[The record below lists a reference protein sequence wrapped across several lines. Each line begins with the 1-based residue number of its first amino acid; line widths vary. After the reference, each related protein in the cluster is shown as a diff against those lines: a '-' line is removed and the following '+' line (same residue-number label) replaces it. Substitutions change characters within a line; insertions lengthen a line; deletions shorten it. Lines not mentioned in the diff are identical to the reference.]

1 MHRWGINKN
10 LLLFLIFSCR
20 IFLLFLV
27 KHYPANI
34 FLFEVNNRNTRERCE
49 VCSKLTIKT
58 QERRQWTY
66 FTPFSNVS
74 IVELEQAN
82 ISWVIVKVISNEE
95 PNELTIYA
103 KLCQNVTTF
112 HRQEREGIEN
122 KTFQVTILLLM
133 TVI

>member
-1 MHRWGINKN
+1 M
-10 LLLFLIFSCR
+10 
-20 IFLLFLV
+20 
-27 KHYPANI
+27 
-34 FLFEVNNRNTRERCE
+34 FEVNNRNTRERCE

-58 QERRQWTY
+58 QERRQCTY